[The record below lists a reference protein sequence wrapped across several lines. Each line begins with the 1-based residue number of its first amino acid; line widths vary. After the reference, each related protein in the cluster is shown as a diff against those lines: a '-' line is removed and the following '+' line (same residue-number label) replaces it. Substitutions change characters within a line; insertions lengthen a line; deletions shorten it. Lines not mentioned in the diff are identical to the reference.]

1 MEGSQPTDTGTESED
16 LMCMRH
22 DPLWT
27 AQDVATYLGVT
38 VQTLYDWRLRGSG
51 PPVMKVGRHL
61 RYRESDV
68 MAWLDKKT
76 SAA

>member
-1 MEGSQPTDTGTESED
+1 
-16 LMCMRH
+16 
-22 DPLWT
+22 LWT